1 MIDQAELHA
10 ALQKVFQRAA
20 TDDQFRQKC
29 LTDPVSAMQEAG
41 GICPP
46 PGFRFRFVEKPV
58 EALFLLPP
66 LRAADGEAGGSAT
79 FQQSGDGSSPSPT
92 LVSNP

>member
-1 MIDQAELHA
+1 MIDQAELQA

-29 LTDPVSAMQEAG
+29 LSDPIAAVREASG
-41 GICPP
+41 FTPP
-46 PGFRFRFVEKPV
+46 TGFRFRFVEKPV

-66 LRAADGEAGGSAT
+66 LRVADGELTEKDLAGPAGGHAS
-79 FQQSGDGSSPSPT
+79 FQPPGDGTP
-92 LVSNP
+92 

>member
-1 MIDQAELHA
+1 MIDQRELQA

-29 LTDPVSAMQEAG
+29 LTDPIATVREASG
-41 GICPP
+41 FTPP

-66 LRAADGEAGGSAT
+66 LQGAAGELNDQALDGAAGGVT
-79 FQQSGDGSSPSPT
+79 VTNYNGGGTP
-92 LVSNP
+92 